1 MCLCVFVMCVVLLCG
16 LFACLCFVW
25 LVVIVC
31 VGCFLLCLIC
41 LCGLCLLFCV
51 LAYGLYCVLCLFP
64 GFALMRACFV
74 YCVCFACDAMFDVV
88 CHVLFV
94 LCRCVC
100 ATCLKRC
107 LRVLFLSDRVMFCG
121 AFAMCGLLCVMCC

>member
-1 MCLCVFVMCVVLLCG
+1 MCG
-16 LFACLCFVW
+16 LFAIDVRCC
-25 LVVIVC
+25 IVC
-31 VGCFLLCLIC
+31 
-41 LCGLCLLFCV
+41 GLFRVDVFACVRLFMRLPVLFVCYCV
-51 LAYGLYCVLCLFP
+51 MVYGLYCVLCLFP
-64 GFALMRACFV
+64 EFALMRACFV